1 MEWEWSSQKL
11 SAEYLCVNSCGTEIA
26 LERDIPTHRPQGRVD
41 YHILYIEKGACALE
55 QNGQR
60 REVAQGNVILLRPG
74 EAQHYCLLARYRSV
88 SQYIHFAGTGC
99 EVLLGRFLP
108 RGQSVFFVGTSG
120 TCGMVLERMA
130 QERIFKRDFYEETC
144 AAYLYQLLALLG
156 RKAGTGEESAAALS
170 DRRIGQICCQMQRE
184 YNKDVPLEQ
193 YAASCC
199 LSMSRFAHLFTQCV
213 GVPPGAYRNRL
224 RIERAKELLLFTDL
238 PVGEVGALVGFEDS
252 SYFTRLFTA
261 AVGRAPTRYRQGR

>member
-26 LERDIPTHRPQGRVD
+26 LERDIPTHRPKGRVD

-55 QNGQR
+55 QNGRR

-74 EAQHYCLLARYRSV
+74 EAHHYCLLARYQSV

-99 EVLLGRFLP
+99 EGLLGRFLP
-108 RGQSVFFVGTSG
+108 PGQSVFFVGNSS
-120 TCGMVLERMA
+120 TCSMVLERMA
-130 QERIFKRDFYEETC
+130 QELIFKRDFYEEAC
-144 AAYLYQLLALLG
+144 AAYLYQLLALFG
-156 RKAGTGEESAAALS
+156 RKARTGKEEAAPS
-170 DRRIGQICCQMQRE
+170 DRRIGQICCQIQRE
-184 YNKDVPLEQ
+184 YNKNVPLEQ

-213 GVPPGAYRNRL
+213 GTPPGAYRNRL

-238 PVGEVGALVGFEDS
+238 PVGEVGALVGFEDG

-261 AVGRAPTRYRQGR
+261 AVGQAPTRYRRGQ